1 VRQESAPR
9 GDGEK
14 TIEELVVENLAL
26 VGHLARDASA
36 RLPRHLDTDDLIG
49 AGALA
54 LVQSAHAFE
63 PSLGVPFARFAS
75 TRVRGAMIDQ
85 MRQRDWAT
93 RSLRTRA
100 KALDSLAE
108 ELTATLHRV
117 PTDTELAAGSGLS
130 EAEVRHVHH
139 GAQTASLLSLTPLID
154 TGEGNPG
161 PLQDGSL
168 IPEEALIAAE
178 RSGYLRDAIAELPE
192 RSRFVVSGYYLGHRP
207 LHDLATELG
216 ITPSRASQL
225 RSEGL
230 DLLREALSHLLEE
243 RSQNTASPH
252 PDLPPTAPGPRT
264 RRREAYVE
272 AVERRSNPR
281 TRANVQA
288 YLDGT
293 GLVPAQRH
301 PTGATGTPQQSP
313 RPDDRNG
320 EPVHGRTGL
329 GPEPRRTPWV

>member
-1 VRQESAPR
+1 
-9 GDGEK
+9 
-14 TIEELVVENLAL
+14 
-26 VGHLARDASA
+26 
-36 RLPRHLDTDDLIG
+36 
-49 AGALA
+49 
-54 LVQSAHAFE
+54 
-63 PSLGVPFARFAS
+63 
-75 TRVRGAMIDQ
+75 

-100 KALDSLAE
+100 KALDALVE
-108 ELTATLHRV
+108 ELTGTLHRA
-117 PTDTELAAGSGLS
+117 PTDTELAAASGLS

-139 GAQTASLLSLTPLID
+139 GAQTASLLSLNPLIEA
-154 TGEGNPG
+154 GEGNTG

-192 RSRFVVSGYYLGHRP
+192 RSRFVVSGYYLEHRP

-230 DLLREALSHLLEE
+230 DLLREALDHLLGEHPHTTAP
-243 RSQNTASPH
+243 QNTDQNPGQNPAG
-252 PDLPPTAPGPRT
+252 PGPRT

-272 AVERRSNPR
+272 AVERRSSTR

-313 RPDDRNG
+313 RPTDRNG